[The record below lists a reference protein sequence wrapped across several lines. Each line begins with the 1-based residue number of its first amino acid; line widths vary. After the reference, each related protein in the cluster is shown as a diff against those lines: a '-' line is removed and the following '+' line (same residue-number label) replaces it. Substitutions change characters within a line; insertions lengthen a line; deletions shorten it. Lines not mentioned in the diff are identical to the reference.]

1 MKQRQLLNRH
11 LYIEGAVTAAQT
23 GKNAVENNLMGGT
36 EDGQVK
42 FAQAHVSDMMSCSS
56 NPSGDACI
64 RGQAVDSALKLAL
77 VSGLGAN
84 ALIVVAD
91 TAAADCLTNPVL
103 CANEVGT
110 FIIETLGAEAAPAG
124 IAITG
129 TAGVTAKLTK
139 EQLVELAS
147 LQAVAKKDGV
157 EVTPE
162 IVNKVITGKGTSGS
176 AGAEQANNA
185 ANNALPNVD
194 QLSQA
199 AASAN
204 RNGLTDA
211 GRALQKHGGREGSV
225 YTYTDQKAATLNKE
239 AQNIVN
245 DILTTPGTKIESRYI
260 TENKQR
266 IKVIEATA
274 PDGRALRFNEDGSK
288 LIGFR
293 EP

>member
-1 MKQRQLLNRH
+1 
-11 LYIEGAVTAAQT
+11 
-23 GKNAVENNLMGGT
+23 MGGT

-56 NPSGDACI
+56 NPLGDACI

-91 TAAADCLTNPVL
+91 TAAAGCLTNPVL

-139 EQLVELAS
+139 EQLVELAT

-162 IVNKVITGKGTSGS
+162 IVNKVISGNASKEIPKLPNGKQGIVIQNALEPHEYQQALDIVKYKGGTFK
-176 AGAEQANNA
+176 GAEKASFQGIDGWLDGVPVQLKEVRGQSIHAIRRNI
-185 ANNALPNVD
+185 VD
-194 QLSQA
+194 GA
-199 AASAN
+199 KDM
-204 RNGLTDA
+204 RNGGYKGDLYIDA
-211 GRALQKHGGREGSV
+211 SKTGVSMNEMLSYFKPGSPVSNITKEGTVNNIYIKTQNGWLNVTGGSITKGS
-225 YTYTDQKAATLNKE
+225 NK
-239 AQNIVN
+239 
-245 DILTTPGTKIESRYI
+245 
-260 TENKQR
+260 
-266 IKVIEATA
+266 
-274 PDGRALRFNEDGSK
+274 
-288 LIGFR
+288 
-293 EP
+293 

>member
-1 MKQRQLLNRH
+1 
-11 LYIEGAVTAAQT
+11 
-23 GKNAVENNLMGGT
+23 MGGT

-91 TAAADCLTNPVL
+91 TAAAGCLTNPVL